1 MSLLSQTQTLRNRR
15 GITIADLSRMI
26 GMAAQNLST
35 ILRGKKDS
43 RASTFESLA
52 AAMDAEWVLV
62 PKEKLAEVR
71 QVLDGK
77 GSGPDRTARSTLDY
91 LVSK

>member
-1 MSLLSQTQTLRNRR
+1 MRSRR
-15 GITIADLSRMI
+15 HVSISHLGRMI
-26 GMAAQNLST
+26 GMAHQNLSA
-35 ILRGKKDS
+35 ILRGEKDS

-52 AAMDAEWVLV
+52 GAMGAEWVMV

-91 LVSK
+91 LLGK

>member
-1 MSLLSQTQTLRNRR
+1 M
-15 GITIADLSRMI
+15 G
-26 GMAAQNLST
+26 
-35 ILRGKKDS
+35 
-43 RASTFESLA
+43 
-52 AAMDAEWVLV
+52 AEWVMV

-91 LVSK
+91 LLGK